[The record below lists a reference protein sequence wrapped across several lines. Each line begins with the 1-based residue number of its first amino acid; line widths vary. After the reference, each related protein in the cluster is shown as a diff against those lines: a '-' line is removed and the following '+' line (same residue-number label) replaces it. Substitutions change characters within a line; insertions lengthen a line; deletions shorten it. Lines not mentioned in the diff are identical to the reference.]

1 MFLLREVIHVVEE
14 SITSNVSAERLV
26 DERPVITSDILN
38 LPDLHFFLYCQEQYK
53 LNKGVFNTIDNWFYK
68 NGIVNIID
76 RRIYLLTF
84 LQYVKECNL
93 ETNKYI
99 KFGIGGLTK
108 KLNEFVRDQER
119 KNYFI

>member
-1 MFLLREVIHVVEE
+1 MFLLKEVIHVVEE
-14 SITSNVSAERLV
+14 SITSKVSAERLV

>member
-26 DERPVITSDILN
+26 DERPGITSDILN

>member
-1 MFLLREVIHVVEE
+1 MEE